1 MNPEQLKDL
10 KEEFKS
16 AAWTIVRDSAL
27 YKDQL
32 LSNDECDKK
41 ADYLAEYLYTNAIT
55 WIVDQE
61 CAEIARRE
69 REREEELEAVL

>member
-10 KEEFKS
+10 KEELRS

-32 LSNDECDKK
+32 LSNDECDQKADAL
-41 ADYLAEYLYTNAIT
+41 ADYLQTSATV

-61 CAEIARRE
+61 CAEIARKESE
-69 REREEELEAVL
+69 RVAEMEDAA